1 MKEIPLT
8 QGYITIVDDEDYEML
23 VSFGSWY
30 AKKTAKDGLVY
41 AVCSVKNR
49 QIQMGRVITSC
60 PKGKVV
66 DHINGSALDNR
77 KSNLRVCYQRENM
90 MNQAPHKGTA
100 SGYKGVRWDKEKKRW
115 RAEIEYD
122 GKRYSL
128 GRHRDIKNAA
138 IAYNNAAI
146 KYHGEFARLNEI

>member
-1 MKEIPLT
+1 MKEIALT

-66 DHINGSALDNR
+66 DHINGNGADILIDSIKILNFGKTLSTYE
-77 KSNLRVCYQRENM
+77 KSSSFVTNAHLYMERICTN
-90 MNQAPHKGTA
+90 T
-100 SGYKGVRWDKEKKRW
+100 
-115 RAEIEYD
+115 
-122 GKRYSL
+122 SL
-128 GRHRDIKNAA
+128 
-138 IAYNNAAI
+138 
-146 KYHGEFARLNEI
+146 